1 MDTNIRDRQIMA
13 VREYIN
19 SRCLALTRDGLMH
32 RHESSARYC
41 ISVNE
46 AMDAGMI
53 VTLSPVLLRIEGQVI
68 RL

>member
-1 MDTNIRDRQIMA
+1 MDKNIRDRQIMA

-19 SRCLALTRDGLMH
+19 SRSLALTMDGLVH
-32 RHESSARYC
+32 RHESSARHC

-53 VTLSPVLLRIEGQVI
+53 VALSPVLLRIEGQVI